1 MSMNSAFSITAT
13 PRTDEFCTIGRMNLL
28 VDYRIDGQLYWSTVG
43 QDIYD
48 RPPNTNLWKTVGQE
62 IYDRPPNH

>member
-1 MSMNSAFSITAT
+1 
-13 PRTDEFCTIGRMNLL
+13 MNLL
-28 VDYRIDGQLYWSTVG
+28 VDYRIEGQLYRSTVG

-62 IYDRPPNH
+62 IYIVHLTTNLWKTVDWGCLIGG